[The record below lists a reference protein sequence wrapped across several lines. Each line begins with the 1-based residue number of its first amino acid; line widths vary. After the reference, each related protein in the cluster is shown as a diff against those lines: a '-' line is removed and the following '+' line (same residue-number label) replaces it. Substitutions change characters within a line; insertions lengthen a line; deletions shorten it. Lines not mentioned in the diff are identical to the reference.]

1 MSKVVT
7 VEELVAH
14 IDEHLA
20 DVQRGGT
27 VRVVQEG
34 STVAEIRLP
43 DDGIRPVQVPKPGVR
58 LGDFRPTGPRP
69 RGLVTDALDLV
80 NEDRD
85 GEWEKN
91 GVL

>member
-7 VEELVAH
+7 IEELVAH
-14 IDEHLA
+14 IDEFVD
-20 DVQRGGT
+20 DVKRGET
-27 VRVVQEG
+27 LTLVQ
-34 STVAEIRLP
+34 
-43 DDGIRPVQVPKPGVR
+43 DGESIATMAPLSDAIQYVHVPKPGVR
-58 LGDFRPTGPRP
+58 LGDFRPTDRLKGPIP
-69 RGLVTDALDLV
+69 DALDLV